1 MVMGLLQRSS
11 LAFASLALAA
21 SAPERPLPFTIVGD
35 RTASIMWGRT
45 FVSPN
50 DDWVNELIAL
60 RGGLILGVGFLNRRD
75 GSPPSDWTALATVL
89 TDKGERITENSYG
102 AGGGLDAF
110 FAAREAADGRHV
122 LAGFTTR
129 IGGGGINGYFLL
141 AEPDGAIIKEN
152 AFGGNGYD
160 RFTDIAETV
169 DGYLFVGHSMADG
182 EPVKRRVYIVK
193 TDRDGVFEW
202 EKIHEAPETLGA
214 LNIEPAGDGGYV
226 IAGGTTVCGDG
237 DNFVMKIDAEGREL
251 WRRRAGTPGWD
262 EVNHGLL
269 IRPDGTIILPGY
281 AHRRGEEANDLLVVT
296 LSPDG
301 EVRRI
306 ERFGGIGDDR
316 AIQAKLGRDGGI
328 WIIGHSSSA
337 RDGGGTDLL
346 LARVNPDGAFDPGAI
361 SIGGAEDDHGTAL
374 LPLADGSLLLA
385 GYSRGLGGGG
395 QDAFVVRVT
404 APAWDRPNPAFTRAV
419 VKAP

>member
-11 LAFASLALAA
+11 LACASLALAA

-35 RTASIMWGRT
+35 RTSSIMWGRT

-50 DDWVNELIAL
+50 DDWVNDLIAL
-60 RGGLILGVGFLNRRD
+60 RSGLILGVGFLNRRD
-75 GSPPSDWTALATVL
+75 GSPPSDWTALAMVL
-89 TDKGERITENSYG
+89 TDHGERISENSYG
-102 AGGGLDAF
+102 AGGGIDAF
-110 FAAREAADGRHV
+110 FAAREAVDGRHV

-129 IGGGGINGYFLL
+129 IGGGGINGYILL
-141 AEPDGAIIKEN
+141 AEPDGATMMEH
-152 AFGGNGYD
+152 AFGGDGYD
-160 RFTDIAETV
+160 RFTDIAETA
-169 DGYLFVGHSMADG
+169 DGYLFVGHSMAVG

-193 TDRDGVFEW
+193 TDRDGVFQW
-202 EKIHEAPETLGA
+202 EKIHEGPETLGA
-214 LNIEPAGDGGYV
+214 LNIESAGDGDYV
-226 IAGGTTVCGDG
+226 IAGGTTVGDG

-251 WRRRAGTPGWD
+251 WRRRAGTPEWD

-269 IRPDGTIILPGY
+269 IRPDGTIVLPGY
-281 AHRRGEEANDLLVVT
+281 AHRRGEEGNDLLVMT
-296 LSPDG
+296 LSPEG

-316 AIQAKLGRDGGI
+316 AIQAKFDRDGGI
-328 WIIGHSSSA
+328 WIIGHTSSA
-337 RDGGGTDLL
+337 RAGGGTDLV
-346 LARVNPDGAFDPGAI
+346 LARVNADGAFDPSAI
-361 SIGGAEDDHGTAL
+361 SIGGAEDDNGTAL

-395 QDAFVVRVT
+395 QDAFVVRIT